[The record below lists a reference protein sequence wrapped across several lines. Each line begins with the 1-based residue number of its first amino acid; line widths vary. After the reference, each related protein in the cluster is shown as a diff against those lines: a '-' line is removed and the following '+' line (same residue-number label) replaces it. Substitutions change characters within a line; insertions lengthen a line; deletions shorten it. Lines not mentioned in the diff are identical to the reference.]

1 VDSSNLFKRE
11 AFEQVVVTL
20 VPGFIVVFPYSFVL
34 WSYFPCLGLVWQSN
48 SLILSI
54 IGFILAIAIG
64 LILETFGGWIES
76 HVWDKIIQRFIDREH
91 LMQWEKYLQLSMNPE
106 PIGQH
111 YLRTKVMFMKFD
123 LGISLAIVI
132 GWIGFAW
139 LQTLKKFITTLSF
152 CLLSLI
158 LLLLVIYLLWDS
170 YQCAKILNKVRRLLI
185 EVKNE
190 K

>member
-1 VDSSNLFKRE
+1 VDSSHLFKKE

-20 VPGFIVVFPYSFVL
+20 VPGFIVVFPYSFIL

-54 IGFILAIAIG
+54 IGFLVAIAIG

-76 HVWDKIIQRFIDREH
+76 HIWDKIIQKFVDPDH
-91 LMQWEKYLQLSMNPE
+91 LLQWERYLQLSMNPE

-123 LGISLAIVI
+123 LGVALAIVI

-139 LQTLKKFITTLSF
+139 LQSLRVFITMRSF
-152 CLLSLI
+152 WLLSL
-158 LLLLVIYLLWDS
+158 LLLSLVIYLFWDS
-170 YQCAKILNKVRRLLI
+170 YRCAKILSQVRRLLI
-185 EVKNE
+185 EAMENG
-190 K
+190 